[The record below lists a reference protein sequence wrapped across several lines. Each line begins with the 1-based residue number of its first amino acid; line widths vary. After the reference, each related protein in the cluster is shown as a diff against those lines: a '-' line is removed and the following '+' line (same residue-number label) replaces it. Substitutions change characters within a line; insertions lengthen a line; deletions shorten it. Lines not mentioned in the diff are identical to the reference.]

1 MAEPDI
7 EPNISADWYRERAAR
22 YAEVASRMEQSVW
35 TVRSHPKLTDEMAA
49 FERLKELV
57 ETGARGL
64 DAGCGAG
71 ARDVHLLGLAGFDMI
86 GVDVVPENIEVSKQL
101 HPELADRVSVA
112 DLGEPLPFADASFD
126 FAMCESVFQHMDD
139 HAVFEV
145 CLPELARVVRPGG
158 ILQLLFKRGEGTVT
172 ILDPEYNAGRSF
184 RLYDEADVL
193 AALDKH
199 GVTLIE
205 ADTPDELG
213 GLLYV
218 QDHREIPMCLMWCRK
233 G

>member
-1 MAEPDI
+1 
-7 EPNISADWYRERAAR
+7 
-22 YAEVASRMEQSVW
+22 MEQSVW
-35 TVRSHPKLTDEMAA
+35 TVHSHPKLTDEMAA

-139 HAVFEV
+139 HAVLEV

-158 ILQLLFKRGEGTVT
+158 VIQLLFKRGEGTVT
-172 ILDPEYNAGRSF
+172 ILDPKYNAERSF
-184 RLYDEADVL
+184 RLYDEAEVL
-193 AALDKH
+193 AALGRH

-205 ADTPDELG
+205 AETPEELG

>member
-1 MAEPDI
+1 MT
-7 EPNISADWYRERAAR
+7 EPNVSPDWYRERAER
-22 YAEVASRMEQSVW
+22 YAEVAAGMEQSVW
-35 TVRSHPKLTDEMAA
+35 AVHSHPKLTDEMAA
-49 FERLKELV
+49 YERLKELV
-57 ETGARGL
+57 PAGARGL

-71 ARDVHLLGLAGFDMI
+71 ARDVHLLSLAGYDMV
-86 GVDVVPENIEVSKQL
+86 GVDVVPENIEVSQRL
-101 HPELADRVSVA
+101 HPELAGRLSVA
-112 DLGEPLPFADASFD
+112 DLGEPLSFADASFD
-126 FAMCESVFQHMDD
+126 FATCDSVFQHMGD
-139 HAVFEV
+139 HAVLEI

-172 ILDPEYNAGRSF
+172 IMDPQYDAERSF

-193 AALDKH
+193 AALGRH

-205 ADTPDELG
+205 AGSPEELG

-218 QDHREIPMCLMWCRK
+218 EDHREIPMCLMWCRK